1 MTQQAEH
8 HEVLQ
13 ALLDHCRANGLAAEI
28 GTMFRSPALRCQGTA
43 FAFVGSHDTLIV
55 KLSQQRIDELARE
68 GIATH
73 VTMGKRT
80 MREWAEV
87 PSQSTAQATRDVW
100 ADLTVEAHRFTVPEG
115 QSKGPTRSQ

>member
-1 MTQQAEH
+1 MTQPAER
-8 HEVLQ
+8 HEVLH

-28 GTMFRSPALRCQGTA
+28 GTMFRSPALRCQGT
-43 FAFVGSHDTLIV
+43 VSRSSESHDTLIV
-55 KLSQQRIDELARE
+55 KLSRQRIDELAHE

-87 PSQSTAQATRDVW
+87 PSLSTSHDNA
-100 ADLTVEAHRFTVPEG
+100 
-115 QSKGPTRSQ
+115 